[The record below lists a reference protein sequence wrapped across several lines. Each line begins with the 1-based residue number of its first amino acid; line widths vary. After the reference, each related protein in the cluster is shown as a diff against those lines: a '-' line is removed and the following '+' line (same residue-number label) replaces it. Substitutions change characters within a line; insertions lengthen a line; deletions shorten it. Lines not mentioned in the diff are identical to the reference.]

1 MGKQI
6 KVGVND
12 LASQRP
18 ELLKSWVSNK
28 NLPMTPDQVGIGSS
42 QHVWWKC
49 DKDHEWKSMI
59 SNRAKGVG
67 CPICA
72 GKKVLYGY
80 NDLETRNPT
89 LAKEWHPTK
98 NTDLSPKTIV
108 SASNLP
114 VWWICDKGHE
124 WEISPNGRRGRGCP
138 FCGNKRVQI
147 GQNDLLT
154 TNPELAAQFHPHRNG
169 ELSPET
175 LVSGSN
181 KRVWWICQQGH
192 EWENSV
198 NNRNKGQGCPFCS
211 GRNAVKGKNDLQTLS
226 PSLAKEWV
234 IERNLPLKLSEIS
247 GKSGKR
253 VWWECSKNHQYQAI
267 VQDRFNGGGC
277 PYCSGHR
284 VLIGFNDL
292 LHLKPELA
300 SQLAL
305 NASPYE
311 DGSRVTLGSSKKLSW
326 VCSEGHEYKSSVHK
340 RVLGHGCPYCSG
352 QRVLIGF
359 NDLLHLKPELASQLS
374 SNAKPYEDGSGV
386 TLGSPKKLS
395 WVCSEGH
402 EYKSSVYKR
411 VQGQGCPYCSNKKV
425 LVGFND
431 LSSQYPFLALQF
443 HPTKNKDGLASQLA
457 GKSSKKVWWICSEG
471 HEWLTTPAHRIL
483 GRGCPTC
490 AVTGFVPT
498 KAGYFYFI
506 SHHGLAARKVGIANK
521 GSDRLETFAKAGW
534 SVLAK
539 WNSDDGFLIQELE
552 TQILRWIR
560 KDLGLPPYLTKQDM
574 GRSAGWSET
583 FSEEGASNLTVQ
595 SKIDEVFATM
605 LNK

>member
-6 KVGVND
+6 KAGVND

-18 ELLKSWVSNK
+18 ELLKSWVPGK
-28 NLPMTPDQVGIGSS
+28 NLPLTPDQVGIGSS
-42 QHVWWKC
+42 RQAWWIC
-49 DKDHEWKSMI
+49 DKGHEWQSMI

-80 NDLETRNPT
+80 NDLQTRNPT

-98 NTDLSPKTIV
+98 NVNISPQTIV
-108 SASNLP
+108 SASNRL

-124 WEISPNGRRGRGCP
+124 WRISPNGRRGRGCP
-138 FCGNKRVQI
+138 VCGNRRVQP
-147 GQNDLLT
+147 GENDLRS
-154 TNPELAAQFHPHRNG
+154 TNPDLAAQFHPHRNG
-169 ELSPET
+169 QLSPEQ

-181 KRVWWICQQGH
+181 KIVWWICQQGH

-198 NNRNKGQGCPFCS
+198 SNRNRGQGCPFCS
-211 GRNAVKGKNDLQTLS
+211 GRNAIKGKNDLQTLS
-226 PSLAKEWV
+226 PSLAKEWL
-234 IERNLPLKLSEIS
+234 IEKNLPLKLAEIS

-253 VWWECSKNHQYQAI
+253 VWWECAENHQYQAI
-267 VQDRFNGGGC
+267 VQDRLNGSGC

-292 LHLKPELA
+292 LHLKPDLA
-300 SQLAL
+300 AQLAL
-305 NASPYE
+305 KANPHE

-326 VCSEGHEYKSSVHK
+326 VCSEGHEYKS
-340 RVLGHGCPYCSG
+340 P
-352 QRVLIGF
+352 
-359 NDLLHLKPELASQLS
+359 
-374 SNAKPYEDGSGV
+374 
-386 TLGSPKKLS
+386 
-395 WVCSEGH
+395 
-402 EYKSSVYKR
+402 VYKR
-411 VQGQGCPYCSNKKV
+411 VQGQGCPYCSNQKL

-431 LSSQYPFLALQF
+431 LASQFPDLASQI
-443 HPTKNKDGLASQLA
+443 HPTKNKVGIASELV
-457 GKSSKKVWWICSEG
+457 GKSNKNVWWICSEG
-471 HEWLTTPAHRIL
+471 HEWRTTPEHRIR

-539 WNSDDGFLIQELE
+539 WESDDGLLIQELE
-552 TQILRWIR
+552 TLILRWIR
-560 KDLGLPPYLTKQDM
+560 KELGLPQYLTKKDM
-574 GRSAGWSET
+574 GRAAGWSET
-583 FSEEGASNLTVQ
+583 FSEEGATNFKVQ
-595 SKIDEVFATM
+595 SKINEVFATLM
-605 LNK
+605 NKQE